1 MSDED
6 RLKQA
11 AAASRAASDPV
22 QQAGTHPL
30 GTAMGAVGGA
40 VAGAITGIAAGP
52 VGSLAGAVGG
62 AIAGGVLGSGAVGS
76 EPVAGPVL
84 ESDGPSVDVDT
95 RRAGTTTSQAEVSPA
110 RDADH

>member
-11 AAASRAASDPV
+11 AAASRAASDPL

-30 GTAMGAVGGA
+30 GTAAGAVGGA
-40 VAGAITGIAAGP
+40 VAGAVAGIAAGP

-62 AIAGGVLGSGAVGS
+62 AIAGGVLGSGATGS
-76 EPVAGPVL
+76 EALEGPVV
-84 ESDGPSVDVDT
+84 ESGAPSVDVDT
-95 RRAGTTTSQAEVSPA
+95 RRAGDATEAEVSPA
-110 RDADH
+110 RPGPR